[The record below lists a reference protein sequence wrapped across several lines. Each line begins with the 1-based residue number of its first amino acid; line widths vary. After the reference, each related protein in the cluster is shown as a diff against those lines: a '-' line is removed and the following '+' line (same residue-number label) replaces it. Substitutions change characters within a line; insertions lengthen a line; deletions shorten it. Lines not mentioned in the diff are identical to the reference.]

1 MLNDANPTPYNEQ
14 IVEDKIYISEEL
26 LILPLTNQV
35 AFPTLNMTLA
45 IQTEATPMIEKAMKG
60 DRIIGAVGIRNL
72 MVNP

>member
-26 LILPLTNQV
+26 LILPLTN
-35 AFPTLNMTLA
+35 
-45 IQTEATPMIEKAMKG
+45 
-60 DRIIGAVGIRNL
+60 L